1 MLIFSWSRKVI
12 TELKLLRYFV
22 LGLFKL
28 LRLKR
33 ILHFLHQYCSQHR
46 TTHDQQYASG
56 GKLNF
61 NSIRPPES
69 FTDSGLFQHEFF
81 RSHKQLHDFSGPQK
95 VRTLNF
101 RAFFRPVA
109 SLFKCLLAILDI
121 FAFVVTV
128 IINFL
133 FTISYGSWCRRHCS
147 RSHCVLSKNCLLGV
161 FPLSIQFAKPSAFDI
176 ILLVIVYVW
185 FQRCII

>member
-1 MLIFSWSRKVI
+1 MLIFSWWRKVI

-81 RSHKQLHDFSGPQK
+81 RSHKQLQDFSGPQK

-109 SLFKCLLAILDI
+109 TLFKCLLAILDI

-133 FTISYGSWCRRHCS
+133 LFHT
-147 RSHCVLSKNCLLGV
+147 VV
-161 FPLSIQFAKPSAFDI
+161 DVDATVVVA
-176 ILLVIVYVW
+176 IVYYPRTACW
-185 FQRCII
+185 AFFRCQFSLQNHPRLILYC